1 MSLFEQFQ
9 TIIGSIVFGS
19 LSLFTWTLFNRIFY
33 SKKLYIIRFHLEI
46 ILFCYIAYLYYI
58 FLGTFSSGVF
68 NIFYIPSL
76 ILGGYIYY
84 RFYAYH
90 FESLFEE
97 VASSLYK
104 KLSKTTN
111 RVISVFC
118 LVIFMASLVYL
129 GVVGYQLFATY
140 RENERLKKQYQE
152 LLQEAQRIEE
162 YNKKV
167 GEDGYYNVYS
177 NSEDMVV
184 YGNGQTIIITI
195 K

>member
-1 MSLFEQFQ
+1 MLKFP
-9 TIIGSIVFGS
+9 
-19 LSLFTWTLFNRIFY
+19 
-33 SKKLYIIRFHLEI
+33 LEI

-104 KLSKTTN
+104 KIILPIKLK
-111 RVISVFC
+111 IKKIC
-118 LVIFMASLVYL
+118 
-129 GVVGYQLFATY
+129 GKLFL
-140 RENERLKKQYQE
+140 RKK
-152 LLQEAQRIEE
+152 
-162 YNKKV
+162 KKKY
-167 GEDGYYNVYS
+167 E
-177 NSEDMVV
+177 
-184 YGNGQTIIITI
+184 I
-195 K
+195 KQNNQ

>member
-33 SKKLYIIRFHLEI
+33 SKKLYIIRFPLEI

-58 FLGTFSSGVF
+58 FLGTFSSGIF

-84 RFYAYH
+84 RFYAYY

-104 KLSKTTN
+104 K
-111 RVISVFC
+111 
-118 LVIFMASLVYL
+118 
-129 GVVGYQLFATY
+129 
-140 RENERLKKQYQE
+140 
-152 LLQEAQRIEE
+152 
-162 YNKKV
+162 
-167 GEDGYYNVYS
+167 
-177 NSEDMVV
+177 
-184 YGNGQTIIITI
+184 IILPI
-195 K
+195 KL

>member
-33 SKKLYIIRFHLEI
+33 LKKLYIIRFPLEI

-104 KLSKTTN
+104 KIILPIKLK
-111 RVISVFC
+111 IKK
-118 LVIFMASLVYL
+118 IY
-129 GVVGYQLFATY
+129 GKLFL
-140 RENERLKKQYQE
+140 RKK
-152 LLQEAQRIEE
+152 
-162 YNKKV
+162 KKKY
-167 GEDGYYNVYS
+167 E
-177 NSEDMVV
+177 
-184 YGNGQTIIITI
+184 I
-195 K
+195 KQNNQ